1 MLRLVL
7 LGVPLPESG
16 RWRRAETGRSGPL
29 ERRSRHFG
37 IQRVR
42 SGMTGQSDNQS
53 DEAEAA
59 FRG

>member
-1 MLRLVL
+1 M
-7 LGVPLPESG
+7 PESG